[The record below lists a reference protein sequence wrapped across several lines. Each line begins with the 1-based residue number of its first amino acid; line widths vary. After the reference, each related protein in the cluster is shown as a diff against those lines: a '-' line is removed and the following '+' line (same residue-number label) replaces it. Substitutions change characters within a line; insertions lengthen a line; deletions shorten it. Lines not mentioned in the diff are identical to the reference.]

1 MSFVALLPKVEGV
14 GTCRGAGVLRRF
26 VAENSFVW
34 LTALSGIP
42 RVVWNTNVILLLYY
56 YLPVIIQVIFRFYRY
71 LDFACGWAHFPSMIF

>member
-1 MSFVALLPKVEGV
+1 MRTYSQTAGGGWGHAVDWVSFVALLPKVEGV

-42 RVVWNTNVILLLYY
+42 RAVWNTNVILLLYY
-56 YLPVIIQVIFRFYRY
+56 YVPIIIQVIE
-71 LDFACGWAHFPSMIF
+71 